1 MKWIDT
7 ILSDSPLLSSKRL
20 VMMVTLLLLFMC
32 FIAILKGVAVPT
44 EDLWVLATLCG
55 GSAGLSVLDKK
66 L

>member
-1 MKWIDT
+1 
-7 ILSDSPLLSSKRL
+7 
-20 VMMVTLLLLFMC
+20 MMVTLLLLFMC